1 MTAEVAVLNKLAVA
15 LAADSTVTITS
26 QDGSKTYNTTNKLF
40 TLSKYQPVGIL
51 IYGSTEL
58 NSIPLEIIIKQFRE
72 YIGRKERGQLTEY
85 ADAFVRYLHT
95 HVPISRQDQ
104 IYNVD
109 RLAAVYCG
117 ILRTLFIKDC
127 RNQGVPLAASLKRA
141 NGAKLF
147 HDTLAQLHTQA
158 RIRGRNRIFRGLTP
172 ATLLGQYRATIAGD
186 VKNALDYFKPTIQQL
201 NRAANWVC
209 KAILSNDLSSG
220 HSGFVVA
227 GYGRDQYYP
236 SLISHRAD
244 GFLANRFKL
253 VRYRPSAI
261 ARDNGAA
268 IVPFAQT
275 DAAELFMEGV
285 DPYYQTY
292 IEESITDLLAG
303 IPTSVERF
311 FQITNKA
318 KVQRFRRSL
327 SRRAAVLISDLQDR
341 RGEWFEGKVIEA
353 VRFLD
358 KAELANLAE
367 SLVSLTAL
375 KQKVSLNLETVEGA
389 IDVAVISKN
398 DGFVWIKRKHYF
410 EADRNPFFFKR
421 YLKNTT

>member
-1 MTAEVAVLNKLAVA
+1 MTAEVAVLNKLGVA

-51 IYGSTEL
+51 IYRATEL

-72 YIGRKERGQLTEY
+72 YIGSKERDELAEY
-85 ADAFVRYLHT
+85 ADAFIRYLRS
-95 HVPISRQDQ
+95 HVPISRDDQ

-109 RLAAVYCG
+109 RLATQYSL
-117 ILRTLFIKDC
+117 ILRDRYAKDC
-127 RNQGVPLAASLKRA
+127 RDQQVPLAASLRKA
-141 NGAKLF
+141 SGAKIFDDVL
-147 HDTLAQLHTQA
+147 TRLRTQA
-158 RIRGRNRIFRGLTP
+158 RTYGRNPGFQKLSP
-172 ATLLGQYRATIAGD
+172 ARVLSQYRATIEG
-186 VKNALDYFKPTIQQL
+186 VTKGVIDYFKPTASHVS
-201 NRAANWVC
+201 RAALWVTE
-209 KAILSNDLSSG
+209 AILSNDVSSG

-236 SLISHRAD
+236 SLISHRTD
-244 GFLANRFKL
+244 GFIANRFKMI
-253 VRYRPSAI
+253 RYRPSVI
-261 ARDNGAA
+261 ARDNAAA

-275 DAAELFMEGV
+275 DAAELSMEGV

-292 IEESITDLLAG
+292 IEESITDLLGA
-303 IPTSVERF
+303 IPTRVERF
-311 FQITNKA
+311 FQITDRA
-318 KVQRFRRSL
+318 KLQRFRRSL
-327 SRRAAVLISDLQDR
+327 SRKAAALISDLGDR
-341 RGEWFEGKVIEA
+341 RGEWFVGKVIDA

-375 KQKVSLNLETVEGA
+375 KQKVSLNLETVGGA

-410 EADRNPFFFKR
+410 EPDRNPFFFKR